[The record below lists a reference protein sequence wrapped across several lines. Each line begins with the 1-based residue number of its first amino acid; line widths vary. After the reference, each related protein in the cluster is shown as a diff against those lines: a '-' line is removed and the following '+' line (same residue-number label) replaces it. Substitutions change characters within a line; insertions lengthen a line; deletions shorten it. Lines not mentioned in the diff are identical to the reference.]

1 MNNGF
6 NKYSKLNRPWSKNI
20 LVAIGLLLLT
30 GLFFWEILARQGFFW
45 GDFSLSMYPF
55 RSFIAGSY
63 AGGNVPLWNPYVFSG
78 YPFAGDIA
86 SAILYPFNIALSLF
100 VHDGAL
106 KFKYVEYQGIFHIF
120 LAGLFMYCLMR
131 SFKLDRLSAC
141 ISAFVFM
148 FSGFLIAHMGHLGM
162 INGAVWLPLV
172 LLFLNKAFKENRIV
186 WCIPCGIFLAFSISA
201 GHPQVPLL
209 IIFAIALYAVYYAVS
224 AYMDEA
230 RFPGLFRPLVFFAVT
245 LFIGFALNIA
255 QILAVSEFFSQALVH
270 RNSYAASVAF
280 SSQPRN
286 LITLLVPFFF
296 GNQSPQ
302 VVTGWGDWNYTEMAG
317 YVGILPILLAL
328 LGGLF
333 KKNRDTLFFS
343 ALAVL
348 SIVLGF
354 GGYTFL
360 HVLNWLIVPGFDQ
373 VRCPAR
379 FVFLFDFSIAF
390 LAGFGASFLFEELK
404 GIHKDKFARLIKVLV
419 RIFCGIIGLTGLFYF
434 GMVLGSSGL
443 KGHQLFTNL
452 VDNLVLF
459 NVFLAFSLLLL
470 LWKLRQSVTLN
481 TLKTLAVFV
490 ILLDLFTFG
499 WQFNAGPDPRPGFDE
514 SKLIRFLKEDPSVF
528 RIANDGVFPS
538 DLPMIRRLQ
547 SISGYVGQM
556 LARYSRATGMSDYTL
571 KLPPIDYGIM
581 NLLNVKYM
589 VTSKDFRSHNFKKV
603 FSDGNNAVFENENLL
618 PRVYAAKEIVF
629 KDKGPEVLNFIRN
642 PNFEPRQCV
651 VLETDQMAKFK
662 TKENIGLKGDKGHLP
677 AASAHIRKLQENRA
691 VAGSEPIENLLFNG
705 GFEEEGLKGW
715 HVIPKTNPNV
725 FKRFLQKG
733 RKDGVNN
740 DYVLL
745 FEGDTAETPGT
756 YYMSQELGK
765 VAGQKVR
772 PDSLYTLT
780 FEGADNFQ
788 SGDSFAVKVRCYT
801 TSGEYVDVVDLQSG
815 LTSGGSFLWQ
825 KVQFKTPSSLDRVV
839 LGIGVNIRDRKDGTI
854 AKINNVNV
862 RETLSDKKQSENG
875 FHYDFVEYSGNKLTL
890 NFHMPESGMLVLSEI
905 YYPGWKAFLDG
916 KEKEIYKANYLFR
929 AVYAP
934 EGNHHLELVFEP
946 AHFTIGMVFTISFL
960 MMLIALFALGL
971 RKKSEVNIKRT

>member
-1 MNNGF
+1 MNTGF
-6 NKYSKLNRPWSKNI
+6 KKYPVINRPWVKNV
-20 LVAIGLLLLT
+20 LVAVGLLLLT
-30 GLFFWEILARQGFFW
+30 ALFFWEILAKQGFFW

-63 AGGNVPLWNPYVFSG
+63 AGGHVPLWNPYVFSG
-78 YPFAGDIA
+78 YPFVGDIA

-100 VHDGAL
+100 VHDGFL
-106 KFKYVEYQGIFHIF
+106 RFKYVEFQGIFHIF

-162 INGAVWLPLV
+162 VNGAVWFPLV
-172 LLFLNKAFKENRIV
+172 LLFLNKAFKQNRIV

-209 IIFAIALYAVYYAVS
+209 IIFAIGLYAVYHAVS

-230 RFPGLFRPLVFFAVT
+230 RFTGLFRPLVFFAVT
-245 LFIGFALNIA
+245 LFIGFALNIS
-255 QILAVSEFFSQALVH
+255 QILSVSEFFSQALVH
-270 RNSYAASVAF
+270 RNSYVASTAF

-404 GIHKDKFARLIKVLV
+404 RIHEDKFARLTKVLM

-434 GMVLGSSGL
+434 GMVLGSAGL

-470 LWKLRQSVTLN
+470 HWKLKQSVTVN
-481 TLKTLAVFV
+481 TLKMLAVFV

-528 RIANDGVFPS
+528 RIANDGVFPA
-538 DLPMIRRLQ
+538 DLPMIHGLQ

-589 VTSKDFRSHNFKKV
+589 VTSKNFRSLNFKKV

-629 KDKGPEVLNFIRN
+629 KDKGPEVLNFIKN
-642 PNFEPRQCV
+642 PNFEPQQCV
-651 VLETDQMAKFK
+651 VLEKDQMEKFK
-662 TKENIGLKGDKGHLP
+662 TKENIIHKGAMP
-677 AASAHIRKLQENRA
+677 VASIHIQNSGEVN
-691 VAGSEPIENLLFNG
+691 GGGNIENLLANG
-705 GFEEEGLKGW
+705 RFEEEGLKGW
-715 HVIPKTNPNV
+715 QVFPKTNPYV

-733 RKDGVNN
+733 REDGMYD
-740 DYVLL
+740 DYVLF
-745 FEGDTAETPGT
+745 FEGDKAEKPGT
-756 YYMSQELGK
+756 YYVFQEFGK
-765 VAGQKVR
+765 AVGRKLK
-772 PDSLYTLT
+772 PDCLYTLT
-780 FEGADNFQ
+780 FDGADNFQ
-788 SGDSFAVKVRCYT
+788 PGDSFAVKVRCYGDN
-801 TSGEYVDVVDLQSG
+801 GEYVDVVDLQSG
-815 LTSGGSFLWQ
+815 LGSGGSFSWQ
-825 KVQFKTPSSLDRVV
+825 KVQFKTPASVDKVV
-839 LGIGVNIRDRKDGTI
+839 LGIGVNVKEKMKGTI
-854 AKINNVNV
+854 AKINNVTV
-862 RETLSDKKQSENG
+862 RETHPGKGPPENG
-875 FHYDFVEYSGNKLTL
+875 FHYDFVEYSGNRLAL
-890 NFHMPESGMLVLSEI
+890 NFHMPESGMLILSEI

-929 AVYAP
+929 SIYAP

-946 AHFTIGMVFTISFL
+946 AKFTFGMVFTISLL
-960 MMLIALFALGL
+960 MLLLALFALGL
-971 RKKSEVNIKRT
+971 RKKIRG

>member
-1 MNNGF
+1 MNHGLNTF
-6 NKYSKLNRPWSKNI
+6 SRLNRPWFKNT
-20 LVAIGLLLLT
+20 VVGIGFLLLT
-30 GLFFWEILARQGFFW
+30 GLFFWEILAKQGFFW

-63 AGGNVPLWNPYVFSG
+63 AEGHVPLWNPYVFSG
-78 YPFAGDIA
+78 YPFVGDIA

-100 VHDGAL
+100 VHNGLL

-131 SFKLDRLSAC
+131 SFKLDRLPSC

-162 INGAVWLPLV
+162 VNGAVWLPLV
-172 LLFLNKAFKENRIV
+172 LLFLNKAFKEKRAV

-209 IIFAIALYAVYYAVS
+209 IIFAMGLYTVYYAVY
-224 AYMDEA
+224 ACKDEGC
-230 RFPGLFRPLVFFAVT
+230 FIGLFRPLVFFAVT
-245 LFIGFALNIA
+245 LFIGFALNIS
-255 QILAVSEFFSQALVH
+255 QILSVSEFFSQALVH
-270 RNSYAASVAF
+270 RNSYAASVGF
-280 SSQPRN
+280 SSPPRN

-302 VVTGWGDWNYTEMAG
+302 VVTGWGEWNYTEMAG
-317 YVGILPILLAL
+317 YVGIFPILLAV
-328 LGGLF
+328 LGGVF
-333 KKNRDTLFFS
+333 KKNRDTFFFS

-360 HVLNWLIVPGFDQ
+360 HVLNWLFVPGFDQ

-390 LAGFGASFLFEELK
+390 LAGFGASFLFGELK
-404 GIHKDKFARLIKVLV
+404 GVHKEKFARLIKVLV
-419 RIFCGIIGLTGLFYF
+419 RIFCGVIGLTGLFYF
-434 GMVLGSSGL
+434 GMVLGSAGL

-481 TLKTLAVFV
+481 TLKTLTVFV

-499 WQFNAGPDPRPGFDE
+499 WQFNAGPDPQPGFDE
-514 SKLIRFLKEDPSVF
+514 SRLIRFIKEDPSVF
-528 RIANDGVFPS
+528 RIANNGVFPA
-538 DLPMIRRLQ
+538 DLPMIHGLQ

-556 LARYSRATGMSDYTL
+556 LARYSRATGMNDYTL
-571 KLPPIDYGIM
+571 KLPPLDYGIM

-589 VTSKDFRSHNFKKV
+589 VTSKDFHSHNFRKV
-603 FSDGNNAVFENENLL
+603 FSDGNNAVFENKYLL
-618 PRVYAAKEIVF
+618 PRVYGAKEIVF
-629 KDKGPEVLNFIRN
+629 KEKGHDVLNFIKN
-642 PNFEPRQCV
+642 PNFEPRRSV
-651 VLETDQMAKFK
+651 VLETDQMKIFK
-662 TKENIGLKGDKGHLP
+662 TEEPMAFKGNRSVPP
-677 AASAHIRKLQENRA
+677 AASARTQEFWKNGA
-691 VAGSEPIENLLFNG
+691 INNSQNFLANGS
-705 GFEEEGLKGW
+705 FEEDNLKGW
-715 HVIPKTNPNV
+715 QETGPDV

-733 RKDGVNN
+733 HKDGM
-740 DYVLL
+740 DQDHVLL
-745 FEGDTAETPGT
+745 FQGGKAGKPGA
-756 YYMSQELGK
+756 YYVFQELGK
-765 VAGQKVR
+765 AAGRKLK
-772 PDSLYTLT
+772 PDCLYTLT
-780 FEGADNFQ
+780 FEGADNFKP
-788 SGDSFAVKVRCYT
+788 GDSFAVKVRCFK
-801 TSGEYVDVVDLQSG
+801 SGGEYVDVVDIRSG
-815 LTSGGSFLWQ
+815 LSSGGRFSWQ
-825 KVQFKTPSSLDRVV
+825 KVQFKTPSSVDRVM
-839 LGIGVNIRDRKDGTI
+839 LGIGANVTGSQKGII

-862 RETLSDKKQSENG
+862 RVAHLDKNQAGNG
-875 FHYDFVEYSGNKLTL
+875 FRYDFIQYSGNRLVL
-890 NFHMPESGMLVLSEI
+890 DFHMPERGMLVLSEI

-934 EGNHHLELVFEP
+934 EGDHHLELVFEP
-946 AHFTIGMVFTISFL
+946 SRFTHGMVFTISFL
-960 MMLIALFALGL
+960 VLLMILFAFGL
-971 RKKSEVNIKRT
+971 RRKNQRSV

>member
-1 MNNGF
+1 
-6 NKYSKLNRPWSKNI
+6 
-20 LVAIGLLLLT
+20 
-30 GLFFWEILARQGFFW
+30 
-45 GDFSLSMYPF
+45 MYPF
-55 RSFIAGSY
+55 RSFIAGCY
-63 AGGNVPLWNPYVFSG
+63 AGGYVPLWNPYVFSG
-78 YPFAGDIA
+78 YPFVGDIA

-100 VHDGAL
+100 VSDGFL

-148 FSGFLIAHMGHLGM
+148 FSGFFIAHMGHLGM
-162 INGAVWLPLV
+162 VNGAVWLPLV

-209 IIFAIALYAVYYAVS
+209 IIFAIGLYAVYRAVF

-230 RFPGLFRPLVFFAVT
+230 RFTDLFRPLVFFAVT
-245 LFIGFALNIA
+245 LFIGFALNIS
-255 QILAVSEFFSQALVH
+255 QILSVSEFFSQALVH
-270 RNSYAASVAF
+270 RNSYAASTAF
-280 SSQPRN
+280 SSHPRN

-348 SIVLGF
+348 SILLGF

-404 GIHKDKFARLIKVLV
+404 EIHKDKFSGLTKVLM

-434 GMVLGSSGL
+434 GMVLGSAGL

-459 NVFLAFSLLLL
+459 NVFLSFSLLIL
-470 LWKLRQSVTLN
+470 LWKLKQSVTVN

-514 SKLIRFLKEDPSVF
+514 SKLIRFLKEDPSIF
-528 RIANDGVFPS
+528 RIANDGVFPA
-538 DLPMIRRLQ
+538 DLPMIHRLQ

-556 LARYSRATGMSDYTL
+556 LARYSRATGMNDYTL
-571 KLPPIDYGIM
+571 KLPPIDHGIM

-589 VTSKDFRSHNFKKV
+589 VTSKDFRSHNFRKV
-603 FSDGNNAVFENENLL
+603 FSDGNNAVFENTNLL
-618 PRVYAAKEIVF
+618 PRVYTAKEIVF
-629 KDKGPEVLNFIRN
+629 KEKGPEILNFIRN

-662 TKENIGLKGDKGHLP
+662 TNETMGLKFDQGHSP
-677 AASAHIRKLQENRA
+677 ASAHIQKSQENGG
-691 VAGSEPIENLLFNG
+691 VAGGKRVENLLFNR

-715 HVIPKTNPNV
+715 EKTNPDV

-733 RKDGVNN
+733 KKDGMDNN
-740 DYVLL
+740 YVL
-745 FEGDTAETPGT
+745 FFNGDMAKKPGA
-756 YYMSQELGK
+756 YYVFQELGK
-765 VAGQKVR
+765 AAGQKLK
-772 PDSLYTLT
+772 PDCLYTLT
-780 FEGADNFQ
+780 FEGADTFKP
-788 SGDSFAVKVRCYT
+788 GDSFAVKIRCFKDG
-801 TSGEYVDVVDLQSG
+801 GEHVDVVDIRSG
-815 LTSGGSFLWQ
+815 LSSGGRFSWQ
-825 KVQFKTPSSLDRVV
+825 KVQFKTSDSVDRVM
-839 LGIGVNIRDRKDGTI
+839 LGIGANVTGGKEGLI
-854 AKINNVNV
+854 AKIDNVNV
-862 RETLSDKKQSENG
+862 REAHSDKNQAGN
-875 FHYDFVEYSGNKLTL
+875 DFRYEFVQYSGNRLAL
-890 NFHMPESGMLVLSEI
+890 NFHMPQGGMLVLSEI

-916 KEKEIYKANYLFR
+916 KEKEIYKTNYLFKSI
-929 AVYAP
+929 YAP

-946 AHFTIGMVFTISFL
+946 ANFTFGMVFTISL
-960 MMLIALFALGL
+960 LVLLLLLFSFGL
-971 RKKSEVNIKRT
+971 RRKNQRWL